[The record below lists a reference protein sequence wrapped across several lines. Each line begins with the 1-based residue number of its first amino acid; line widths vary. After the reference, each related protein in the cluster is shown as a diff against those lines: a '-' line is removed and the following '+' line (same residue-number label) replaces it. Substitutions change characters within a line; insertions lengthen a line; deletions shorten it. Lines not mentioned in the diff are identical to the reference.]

1 MHKFYMVS
9 KRSYFFIGFFIGIF
23 LMFSIFSFIIITSFK
38 NGLTISIDMKDLS
51 VPVSKK
57 LQDVSAEELANVILE
72 IKKNIPDITR
82 EILNSGKNEA
92 NLNISGFHIILPKAF
107 VQEFESKISEIVE
120 MALYKLI
127 DTIDRENLVKGL
139 SIKHQVIME
148 EFIRNEL
155 NNKRIDI
162 ELLERYSFPV
172 KLNFR

>member
-23 LMFSIFSFIIITSFK
+23 LMFSIFSFIMITSFK
-38 NGLTISIDMKDLS
+38 NGLTISVDMKDFS

-57 LQDVSAEELANVILE
+57 LQDVSAEELANLISE
-72 IKKNIPDITR
+72 FKKRIPDITK

-92 NLNISGFHIILPKAF
+92 NLSISGFHIILPKAF

-127 DTIDRENLVKGL
+127 DSIDRDNLVKGL
-139 SIKHQVIME
+139 SIKYQIIME
-148 EFIRNEL
+148 ELIKNEL
-155 NNKRIDI
+155 NNKEINI
-162 ELLERYSFPV
+162 ELSERYSLPV